1 MKMIYKVRDNN
12 GYMLE
17 DLDADKLLKSDDWCD
32 KPHGVVKNVIQM
44 TESHVKREIE
54 KSEAIE
60 AEIVEPQ
67 EEVKKAVKKVAKK
80 KAAKKSTKKKV
91 KDA

>member
-1 MKMIYKVRDNN
+1 MKMIYKVRDDK

-32 KPHGVVKNVIQM
+32 KPNGVVKNVIQM
-44 TESHVKREIE
+44 SESQVKRALE
-54 KSEAIE
+54 KADAIE
-60 AEIVEPQ
+60 AEMVEP
-67 EEVKKAVKKVAKK
+67 EIVKPKKVVRN
-80 KAAKKSTKKKV
+80 KAAKQSVKKKV